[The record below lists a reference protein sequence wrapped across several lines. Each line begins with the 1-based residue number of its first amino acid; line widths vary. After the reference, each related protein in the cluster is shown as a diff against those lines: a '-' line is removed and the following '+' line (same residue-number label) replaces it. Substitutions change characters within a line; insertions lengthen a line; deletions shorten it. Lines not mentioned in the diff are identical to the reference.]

1 MKLPFRLILAP
12 LLALVAALT
21 LATTSG
27 CAGTRNAYKAAD
39 SADEYAYV
47 LTEHYAS
54 LVNQS
59 ANLAA
64 MPTTPQAVRD
74 SLKRAGAAAD
84 LVVRGDARAA
94 PRVAGLAELAANYK
108 QIRTAENQLALQK
121 AVDAAVIKVAD
132 LVRVLRAGG
141 VR

>member
-12 LLALVAALT
+12 LLALVAALAV
-21 LATTSG
+21 ATTSG

-39 SADEYAYV
+39 SIDEYAYV

-54 LVNQS
+54 LVNQA

-64 MPTTPQAVRD
+64 MPTTTQAVKD
-74 SLKRAGAAAD
+74 ALKRADSAAH
-84 LVVRGDARAA
+84 LVVVGDARAV

-108 QIRTAENQLALQK
+108 QIRTADNQLALQK
-121 AVDAAVIKVAD
+121 AVDSAVIKVAD
-132 LVRVLRAGG
+132 LVRALKSGG
-141 VR
+141 AR